1 MEPGRSADIGAE
13 PDLKKIVRAVLDGYR
28 LQRRG
33 LHGLGHW
40 ARVLENGLRLAEKT
54 GADAR
59 IVRLFAVLHDSR
71 RENDATDDGHGRR
84 GAEFAASLRPTLLE
98 LADPDFEILQFA
110 CAHHTDTDFNPDLTI
125 QTCWDA
131 DRLDLGRVGK
141 KVDPD
146 FLGRAAGGDG
156 TLLRWAD
163 ERARRGVVPAF
174 VNKDWIPER

>member
-1 MEPGRSADIGAE
+1 MDDLIRAILAE
-13 PDLKKIVRAVLDGYR
+13 YALDP
-28 LQRRG
+28 RG
-33 LHGLGHW
+33 IHGLSHW
-40 ARVLENGLRLAEKT
+40 ARVLENGLRLAEAT
-54 GADAR
+54 GADIR
-59 IVRLFAVLHDSR
+59 IVRLFAIFHDSR
-71 RENDATDDGHGRR
+71 RENEGTDPGHGRR
-84 GAEFAASLRPTLLE
+84 GAEFAVAVRNPLIDLDD
-98 LADPDFEILQFA
+98 ADFETLRIA
-110 CAHHTDTDFNPDLTI
+110 CALHTDERFHPDPTV

>member
-1 MEPGRSADIGAE
+1 MAIQEFTIESI
-13 PDLKKIVRAVLDGYR
+13 IRAILAGYTLD
-28 LQRRG
+28 RRG
-33 LHGLGHW
+33 IHGLSHW
-40 ARVLENGLRLAEKT
+40 ARVLENGLRLAETT

-59 IVRLFAVLHDSR
+59 IVRLFAVFHDSR
-71 RENDATDDGHGRR
+71 RENEGTDPGHGRR
-84 GAEFAASLRPTLLE
+84 GAEFAASVRNSLLDLNDADSETLR
-98 LADPDFEILQFA
+98 IA
-110 CAHHTDTDFNPDLTI
+110 CALHTDERFHSDPTV

-141 KVDPD
+141 KVDPA

-174 VNKDWIPER
+174 VKQDWIPER